1 MKQIVSL
8 RAVILSRR
16 IINLTAEEW
25 RTVMLC
31 YDVRSKI
38 FSPNI
43 IFGQSGRERERE
55 VGVTL

>member
-1 MKQIVSL
+1 MEQIVSL

-31 YDVRSKI
+31 YDVRTKI

-43 IFGQSGRERERE
+43 IFGQSGRE